1 MELNNLIERSDY
13 MGQAKKE
20 LDKQEEKRY
29 RKEEYLKNSG
39 YNKCVECQEMFI
51 PKDDEI
57 ICKDCWDKKI
67 AEE

>member
-1 MELNNLIERSDY
+1 

-57 ICKDCWDKKI
+57 IC
-67 AEE
+67 